1 MQGVRMTVSVHRI
14 AAGLALFAMPATAQ
28 AQAAQTCVTRT
39 EAHSLVQFVL
49 PDLITGI
56 RDKCAAAPGGGGF
69 LKASGASLAQR
80 YRPGSLQAWA
90 KAKPVALRLSGDM
103 SKLLATLPDDAMKKL
118 AGNYVGGTVTKEFP
132 AENCAPIDRVMEAVA
147 PLPAENMAMLMVTLL
162 DWQGKAAAPVAGK
175 QAGLKICSLE
185 PVPATISPLS
195 K

>member
-1 MQGVRMTVSVHRI
+1 MNHVLIKVGGM
-14 AAGLALFAMPATAQ
+14 LALLGLPSGGYAQ
-28 AQAAQTCVTRT
+28 TAQTCVTRA

-49 PDLITGI
+49 PELITGI

-69 LKASGASLAQR
+69 LKASGATLAQR
-80 YRPGSLQAWA
+80 YKPGSLLAWP

-103 SKLLATLPDDAMKKL
+103 SKLLSSLPDDAMKKL

-162 DWQGKAAAPVAGK
+162 DWQGKAAPPVAGK

-185 PVPATISPLS
+185 PVPATLSPLS